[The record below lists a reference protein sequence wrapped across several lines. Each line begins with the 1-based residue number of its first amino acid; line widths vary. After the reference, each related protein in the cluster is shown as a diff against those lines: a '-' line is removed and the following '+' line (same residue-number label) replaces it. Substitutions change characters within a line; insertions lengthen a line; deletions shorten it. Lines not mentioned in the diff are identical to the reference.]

1 MLPNPLNK
9 TVEVQA
15 GAWFKNFSDYP
26 VLWTF
31 PALAVVGA
39 LISFLSVSKLKVG
52 VAIVFS
58 SLAEIGTVFTPLV
71 AMFPFL
77 MPSSSN
83 PISSLTIWDCTS
95 SQLTLFTMLIVTLIF
110 LPLVLIYTGWAY
122 KVMSGKLTN
131 KMIQENSK
139 NLY

>member
-26 VLWTF
+26 VLWAF

-39 LISFLSVSKLKVG
+39 LISFLSVSKLKAG

-83 PISSLTIWDCTS
+83 PISSLTIWDCT
-95 SQLTLFTMLIVTLIF
+95 MLIVTLIF

>member
-15 GAWFKNFSDYP
+15 GAWFKNFTDYP
-26 VLWTF
+26 VLWAF

-39 LISFLSVSKLKVG
+39 LVSFFSVSKLKAG

-83 PISSLTIWDCTS
+83 PISSLT
-95 SQLTLFTMLIVTLIF
+95 
-110 LPLVLIYTGWAY
+110 VLGLH
-122 KVMSGKLTN
+122 KL
-131 KMIQENSK
+131 SAHAFHHADRYLDFPAAGSH
-139 NLY
+139 LYRLGL